1 MHEAFDTS
9 SEEEKKG
16 QEEGVRRTG
25 SAAAYQLQVL
35 IFYFHL
41 D

>member
-16 QEEGVRRTG
+16 QEEGVRTG